1 MTTFVMPTYRLREVG
16 ATVEA
21 YDQHFHR
28 NGHRLDPVVFDDSS
42 TVNNHVVR
50 VGMSAQR
57 GR

>member
-1 MTTFVMPTYRLREVG
+1 MPTYRLRDVC